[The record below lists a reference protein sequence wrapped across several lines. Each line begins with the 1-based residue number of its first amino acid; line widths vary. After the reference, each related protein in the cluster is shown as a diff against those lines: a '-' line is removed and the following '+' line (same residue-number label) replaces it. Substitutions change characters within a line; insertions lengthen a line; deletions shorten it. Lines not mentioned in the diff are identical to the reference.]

1 MGREAM
7 ELRDIISSGKPVRI
21 SPDATVGDALVSMME
36 NKTDYLLVDRK
47 TSNDAY
53 GIVTRWDIVSGPVA
67 QGLDLTAISVLDC
80 ARKPLIVLNNLSLD
94 VRWVARKMDAEN
106 ASKIAVFD
114 KEDFVGFVSDIDI
127 LKAISKAAKGGDK

>member
-1 MGREAM
+1 VGREAM
-7 ELRDIISSGKPVRI
+7 ELRDIISSSKPVRI

-47 TSNDAY
+47 TPNDAY
-53 GIVTRWDIVSGPVA
+53 GIVTRWDVVSGPVA
-67 QGLDLTAISVLDC
+67 QGLDLMSVSVLDC

-127 LKAISKAAKGGDK
+127 LKAISKAAKGGAR